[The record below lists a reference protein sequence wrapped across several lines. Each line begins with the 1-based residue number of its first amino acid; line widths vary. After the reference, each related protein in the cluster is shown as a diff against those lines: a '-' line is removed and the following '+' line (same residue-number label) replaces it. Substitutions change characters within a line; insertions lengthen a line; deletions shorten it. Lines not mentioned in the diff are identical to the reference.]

1 MKNSLPMMKK
11 RMMPVRISAKE
22 WFRPNTLEISLA
34 PRLRT
39 TIRRLVK
46 IIMMG
51 LNLAIQETMTAVK
64 PRPPT
69 MVVVSVWSVP
79 AVSSRPMRPQI
90 APETDNTNSCVID
103 MSDFDFGD
111 EEMNRTVQEMVEN
124 DRKQKEQR
132 GRSGAIFFGLGAAV
146 CFVRAAMPWRKK
158 ERAETI
164 SDDSASK
171 EAEEIPV
178 SPKPVET
185 AAPQSAETDS
195 REDRLENLKRLYE
208 AGILSREEYDERRK
222 KL

>member
-1 MKNSLPMMKK
+1 MANILQSLGDAIERQQQRKHENNMEVL
-11 RMMPVRISAKE
+11 RAIYT
-22 WFRPNTLEISLA
+22 RPGMIVLGVILLGAALA
-34 PRLRT
+34 L
-39 TIRRLVK
+39 I
-46 IIMMG
+46 
-51 LNLAIQETMTAVK
+51 
-64 PRPPT
+64 
-69 MVVVSVWSVP
+69 W
-79 AVSSRPMRPQI
+79 PQI
-90 APETDNTNSCVID
+90 APETDNTNSIVID

-124 DRKQKEQR
+124 DRKKKEQS

-146 CFVRAAMPWRKK
+146 CFVRAALPWKKRKA
-158 ERAETI
+158 AETI
-164 SDDSASK
+164 SENFASK

-178 SPKPVET
+178 SPKPVEN

>member
-1 MKNSLPMMKK
+1 MANILQSLGDAIERQQQRKHENNMEVL
-11 RMMPVRISAKE
+11 RAIYT
-22 WFRPNTLEISLA
+22 RPGMIVLGVILLGAALA
-34 PRLRT
+34 L
-39 TIRRLVK
+39 I
-46 IIMMG
+46 
-51 LNLAIQETMTAVK
+51 
-64 PRPPT
+64 
-69 MVVVSVWSVP
+69 W
-79 AVSSRPMRPQI
+79 PQI
-90 APETDNTNSCVID
+90 APEADNTNSIVID

-111 EEMNRTVQEMVEN
+111 EEMNRAVQEMLEN
-124 DRKQKEQR
+124 DQKQEEQR
-132 GRSGAIFFGLGAAV
+132 GRTGAIFFGLGAAV

-164 SDDSASK
+164 SEDFASK

-178 SPKPVET
+178 SPKPVEN

>member
-1 MKNSLPMMKK
+1 MDDLITTVGSALYRSQK
-11 RMMPVRISAKE
+11 RKREAMIALLRSIYT
-22 WFRPNTLEISLA
+22 RPGMIVLGVILLGAALA
-34 PRLRT
+34 L
-39 TIRRLVK
+39 I
-46 IIMMG
+46 
-51 LNLAIQETMTAVK
+51 
-64 PRPPT
+64 
-69 MVVVSVWSVP
+69 W
-79 AVSSRPMRPQI
+79 PQI
-90 APETDNTNSCVID
+90 APETDNTNSIVID

-124 DRKQKEQR
+124 DRKQKEQS

-178 SPKPVET
+178 SPKPVEN

>member
-1 MKNSLPMMKK
+1 MANILQSLGDAIERQQQRKHENNMEVL
-11 RMMPVRISAKE
+11 RAIYT
-22 WFRPNTLEISLA
+22 RPGMIVLGVILLGAALA
-34 PRLRT
+34 L
-39 TIRRLVK
+39 IWL
-46 IIMMG
+46 
-51 LNLAIQETMTAVK
+51 
-64 PRPPT
+64 
-69 MVVVSVWSVP
+69 
-79 AVSSRPMRPQI
+79 QI
-90 APETDNTNSCVID
+90 APEADNTNSIVID

-124 DRKQKEQR
+124 DRKKKEQS

-146 CFVRAAMPWRKK
+146 CFVRAALPWKKRKA
-158 ERAETI
+158 AETI
-164 SDDSASK
+164 SEDFASK

-178 SPKPVET
+178 SPKPVEN

>member
-1 MKNSLPMMKK
+1 MANILQSLGDAIERQQQRKHENNMEVL
-11 RMMPVRISAKE
+11 RAIYT
-22 WFRPNTLEISLA
+22 RPGMIVLGVILLGAALA
-34 PRLRT
+34 L
-39 TIRRLVK
+39 I
-46 IIMMG
+46 
-51 LNLAIQETMTAVK
+51 
-64 PRPPT
+64 
-69 MVVVSVWSVP
+69 W
-79 AVSSRPMRPQI
+79 PQI
-90 APETDNTNSCVID
+90 APETDNTNSIVID

-124 DRKQKEQR
+124 DRKQKEQS
-132 GRSGAIFFGLGAAV
+132 GRLGAAV

-178 SPKPVET
+178 SPKPVEN

>member
-1 MKNSLPMMKK
+1 MANILQSLGDAMERQQQRRHENNMEVL
-11 RMMPVRISAKE
+11 RAIYT
-22 WFRPNTLEISLA
+22 RPGMIVLGVILLGAALA
-34 PRLRT
+34 L
-39 TIRRLVK
+39 I
-46 IIMMG
+46 
-51 LNLAIQETMTAVK
+51 
-64 PRPPT
+64 
-69 MVVVSVWSVP
+69 W
-79 AVSSRPMRPQI
+79 PQI
-90 APETDNTNSCVID
+90 APEADNTNSIVID

-124 DRKQKEQR
+124 DRKQKEQS

-178 SPKPVET
+178 PP
-185 AAPQSAETDS
+185 SAETGS
-195 REDRLENLKRLYE
+195 REERKKNLKTLYE
-208 AGILSREEYDERRK
+208 AGILSREEYDARRK